1 MSKHL
6 HFGRVYPRGV
16 IPEVLGFVEIQFCN
30 PKLCCHVLFTGK
42 RLSPGKHFKQAL
54 LVQFFLISMSPLKPL
69 FFTRLDR
76 NFAYPLSGPYYLFG
90 RKNLLYSLASLA
102 RCVAWLL
109 VEFALLVMKKSI
121 TYYY

>member
-6 HFGRVYPRGV
+6 HFGRIYPRGV
-16 IPEVLGFVEIQFCN
+16 IPEVLWFVEIKFFN
-30 PKLCCHVLFTGK
+30 TKLSCHVLFTGK
-42 RLSPGKHFKQAL
+42 RLSPDKHFKQAL
-54 LVQFFLISMSPLKPL
+54 LFPFFLISISPLKLL

-76 NFAYPLSGPYYLFG
+76 NFAYSLSGPYYHFG

-109 VEFALLVMKKSI
+109 VEFTLLMMKKSI
-121 TYYY
+121 TYCY